1 MAETTP
7 KSGPKRPQKSKK
19 TRAATPAPAKTGTK
33 AAATSKVGKVGW
45 AGRAGRAVA
54 VIGLVVLLAGGG
66 YFWHQGAQNTRV
78 ENDEQRD
85 RINARVNALR
95 ERLDKDE
102 KSFNERVEEIRG
114 EAQAQQ
120 DAATAHR
127 EKILRDVQVLSD
139 AVAALRAEF
148 GRSVDRWSLEEVERL
163 MVIANQRLQLAAD
176 TELAGNALKL
186 ADSRLRKLVDA
197 DPALGPVR
205 KMLADEIASLDNVAT
220 VDVAGTLNALSA
232 LSRSVDD
239 LPLAGDVAGNV
250 KGTVADSAAAADEEE
265 AAAESSSADPADDSS
280 LWAAGKNFLADLGAL
295 VQVERDD
302 KSLAPILSVELRL
315 MVFEKTK
322 LILESCQLAFLR
334 KQGREQGRERGDVY
348 ASRMEAAK
356 NWVTA
361 NFDTESAAVD
371 AWLER
376 WAVLAAVS
384 PETELPDISASLRA
398 LREVTVK

>member
-1 MAETTP
+1 MAEKTP

-19 TRAATPAPAKTGTK
+19 TRAAAPAPAKTGTK

-45 AGRAGRAVA
+45 AGRAVA

-66 YFWHQGAQNTRV
+66 YLWHQGAQNTRV

-85 RINARVNALR
+85 RINARVNELR
-95 ERLDKDE
+95 ERLDKDG
-102 KSFNERVEEIRG
+102 KNFNERVEEIRG
-114 EAQAQQ
+114 EALAQQ

-127 EKILRDVQVLSD
+127 EKILSDVQVLSN

-205 KMLADEIASLDNVAT
+205 KMLADEIASLDNVAA

-239 LPLAGDVAGNV
+239 LPLAGDVT
-250 KGTVADSAAAADEEE
+250 GTGADSAAEEE
-265 AAAESSSADPADDSS
+265 EVVESSSADPAADDSS

-334 KQGREQGRERGDVY
+334 EQGRERGDVY
-348 ASRMEAAK
+348 GSRMEAAK

-384 PETELPDISASLRA
+384 PEAELPDISASLRA

>member
-1 MAETTP
+1 MAEKTP

-19 TRAATPAPAKTGTK
+19 TRAAAPAPAKTGTK

-45 AGRAGRAVA
+45 AGRAVA

-66 YFWHQGAQNTRV
+66 YLWHQGAQNTRV

-85 RINARVNALR
+85 RVNARINELR
-95 ERLDKDE
+95 ERLDKDG

-114 EAQAQQ
+114 EALAQQ

-239 LPLAGDVAGNV
+239 LPLAGDV
-250 KGTVADSAAAADEEE
+250 KGIGADSAAKDEEE
-265 AAAESSSADPADDSS
+265 AVEESSSADPADDDSS

-334 KQGREQGRERGDVY
+334 EQGREQGRERGDVY
-348 ASRMEAAK
+348 GARMEAAK

-384 PETELPDISASLRA
+384 PEVELPDISASLRA

>member
-1 MAETTP
+1 MAEKTP

-19 TRAATPAPAKTGTK
+19 TRAAPAKTGSK
-33 AAATSKVGKVGW
+33 AAATSKAGKV
-45 AGRAGRAVA
+45 ARAVA

-85 RINARVNALR
+85 RVDARINELR
-95 ERLDKDE
+95 ERLERDG
-102 KSFNERVEEIRG
+102 KSFDEQIEEIRG
-114 EAQAQQ
+114 EALAQQ

-176 TELAGNALKL
+176 TELAGSALKL
-186 ADSRLRKLVDA
+186 ADSRLRQLADA

-205 KMLADEIASLDNVAT
+205 KMLADEIASLDNVAA

-239 LPLAGDVAGNV
+239 LPLAGDV
-250 KGTVADSAAAADEEE
+250 KGIGVDSAAEE
-265 AAAESSSADPADDSS
+265 ESSSADPADDDSS

-295 VQVERDD
+295 VQVERDG
-302 KSLAPILSVELRL
+302 KSPAPIFSTELRL
-315 MVFEKTK
+315 MIFEKTK

-334 KQGREQGRERGDVY
+334 ERGDVY
-348 ASRMEAAK
+348 GARMEAAK

-384 PETELPDISASLRA
+384 PEAELPDISASLRA

>member
-1 MAETTP
+1 MAEKTP

-19 TRAATPAPAKTGTK
+19 TRAAAPAPAKTGTK
-33 AAATSKVGKVGW
+33 AAATNKVGKVGW
-45 AGRAGRAVA
+45 AGKVGRAVA
-54 VIGLVVLLAGGG
+54 FIGLVVLLAGGG
-66 YFWHQGAQNTRV
+66 YLWHQGAQNTRV

-85 RINARVNALR
+85 RINARINELR
-95 ERLDKDE
+95 ERLDKDG
-102 KSFNERVEEIRG
+102 KSFDERVEEIRG
-114 EAQAQQ
+114 EALAQQ

-127 EKILRDVQVLSD
+127 EKILSDVQVLSD

-176 TELAGNALKL
+176 TKLAGNALKL

-205 KMLADEIASLDNVAT
+205 KMLADEIASLDNVAV

-239 LPLAGDVAGNV
+239 LPLAGDV
-250 KGTVADSAAAADEEE
+250 KGTGADSAAAEDEAED
-265 AAAESSSADPADDSS
+265 ESSSADPADDDSS

-334 KQGREQGRERGDVY
+334 EQGRERGDVY

-356 NWVTA
+356 NWVTE

-376 WAVLAAVS
+376 WAVLAAAS
-384 PETELPDISASLRA
+384 PEAELPDISASLRA

>member
-19 TRAATPAPAKTGTK
+19 TRAATPVKSK
-33 AAATSKVGKVGW
+33 AATSKVGK
-45 AGRAGRAVA
+45 AGRAVA
-54 VIGLVVLLAGGG
+54 VIGLVGLLAGGG
-66 YFWHQGAQNTRV
+66 YLWHQDAQNARV

-85 RINARVNALR
+85 RVDARVNARINARINELR
-95 ERLDKDE
+95 ERLERDGKN
-102 KSFNERVEEIRG
+102 FNERVEEIRG

-127 EKILRDVQVLSD
+127 EKILSDVQVLSD

-197 DPALGPVR
+197 DPALGLVR
-205 KMLADEIASLDNVAT
+205 KMLADEIASLDNVAV

-239 LPLAGDVAGNV
+239 LPLAGDVVGNV
-250 KGTVADSAAAADEEE
+250 KGTDADSAAEEE
-265 AAAESSSADPADDSS
+265 AVEERVSADPADDDSS

-356 NWVTA
+356 NWVTE

-384 PETELPDISASLRA
+384 PEAELPDISASLRA

>member
-1 MAETTP
+1 M
-7 KSGPKRPQKSKK
+7 KSK
-19 TRAATPAPAKTGTK
+19 
-33 AAATSKVGKVGW
+33 AATSKVGK
-45 AGRAGRAVA
+45 AGRAVA
-54 VIGLVVLLAGGG
+54 VIGLVGLLAGGG
-66 YFWHQGAQNTRV
+66 YLWHQDAQNARV

-85 RINARVNALR
+85 RVDARVNARINARINELR
-95 ERLDKDE
+95 ERLERDE

-120 DAATAHR
+120 GVATAHR
-127 EKILRDVQVLSD
+127 EKILSDVQVLSD

-239 LPLAGDVAGNV
+239 LPLAGDVKDAGV
-250 KGTVADSAAAADEEE
+250 DSAAVEE
-265 AAAESSSADPADDSS
+265 ESSSADPAAADSS

-295 VQVERDD
+295 VQVERDG
-302 KSLAPILSVELRL
+302 KSRAPILSVELRL

-334 KQGREQGRERGDVY
+334 ERGDVY
-348 ASRMEAAK
+348 ESRMAAAK
-356 NWVTA
+356 NWVTK

>member
-1 MAETTP
+1 MAEKIP
-7 KSGPKRPQKSKK
+7 KSGPKRPRKSKK
-19 TRAATPAPAKTGTK
+19 TRAAAPAPAKTGTK

-45 AGRAGRAVA
+45 AGRVGRAVA
-54 VIGLVVLLAGGG
+54 VIGLVALLAGGG
-66 YFWHQGAQNTRV
+66 YLWHQGAQNTRV

-85 RINARVNALR
+85 RVNARINELR
-95 ERLDKDE
+95 ERLDKDG

-114 EAQAQQ
+114 EALAQQ

-127 EKILRDVQVLSD
+127 EKILSDVQVLSD
-139 AVAALRAEF
+139 AVAALRGEF

-176 TELAGNALKL
+176 TKLAGNALKL

-239 LPLAGDVAGNV
+239 LPLAGDVVGNV
-250 KGTVADSAAAADEEE
+250 KGTGADSAAAEDEAVEE
-265 AAAESSSADPADDSS
+265 RVSADPADDDSS

-295 VQVERDD
+295 VQVERDG
-302 KSLAPILSVELRL
+302 KSRAPILSVELRL

-322 LILESCQLAFLR
+322 LILESCQLAFL
-334 KQGREQGRERGDVY
+334 REQGRERGDVY

-371 AWLER
+371 AWLKR

-384 PETELPDISASLRA
+384 PEVELPDISASLRA
-398 LREVTVK
+398 LREVTAK

>member
-45 AGRAGRAVA
+45 AGRAVA
-54 VIGLVVLLAGGG
+54 FIGLVVLLAGVG
-66 YFWHQGAQNTRV
+66 YLWHQGAQNTRV

-85 RINARVNALR
+85 RINARINELR
-95 ERLDKDE
+95 ERLDNDG

-127 EKILRDVQVLSD
+127 EKILSDVQVLSD

-176 TELAGNALKL
+176 TVLAGNALKL

-205 KMLADEIASLDNVAT
+205 KMLADEIASLDNVAV

-239 LPLAGDVAGNV
+239 LPLAGDV
-250 KGTVADSAAAADEEE
+250 KGTGADSAAAEDEAED
-265 AAAESSSADPADDSS
+265 ESSSADPADDDSS

-334 KQGREQGRERGDVY
+334 EQGREQGRERGDVY
-348 ASRMEAAK
+348 GARMEAAK

-384 PETELPDISASLRA
+384 PEVELPDISASLRA

>member
-1 MAETTP
+1 MAEKTP
-7 KSGPKRPQKSKK
+7 KPGPKRPQKSKK
-19 TRAATPAPAKTGTK
+19 TRAAAPAPAKTGTK

-45 AGRAGRAVA
+45 AGRAVA
-54 VIGLVVLLAGGG
+54 VIGLVALLAGGG
-66 YFWHQGAQNTRV
+66 YLWHQGAQNTRV

-85 RINARVNALR
+85 RINARINELR
-95 ERLDKDE
+95 ERLDKDG
-102 KSFNERVEEIRG
+102 KNFNERVEEIRG
-114 EAQAQQ
+114 EALAQQ

-127 EKILRDVQVLSD
+127 EKILSDVQVLSD

-205 KMLADEIASLDNVAT
+205 KMLADEIASLDNVAA

-239 LPLAGDVAGNV
+239 LPLAGDVEGID
-250 KGTVADSAAAADEEE
+250 ADSAAEERV
-265 AAAESSSADPADDSS
+265 SADPADDDSS

-295 VQVERDD
+295 VQVERDG

-334 KQGREQGRERGDVY
+334 ERGDVY
-348 ASRMEAAK
+348 GSRMEAAK

-384 PETELPDISASLRA
+384 PEAELPDISASLRA

>member
-1 MAETTP
+1 MAEKTP

-33 AAATSKVGKVGW
+33 AAATSNVGKAGW
-45 AGRAGRAVA
+45 AGRAVA
-54 VIGLVVLLAGGG
+54 VIGLVVLLAGVG
-66 YFWHQGAQNTRV
+66 YLWHQGAQNTRV

-85 RINARVNALR
+85 RINARINELR

-102 KSFNERVEEIRG
+102 KSFDERVEEIRG
-114 EAQAQQ
+114 ETQAQQ

-127 EKILRDVQVLSD
+127 EKILSDVQVLSD

-176 TELAGNALKL
+176 TKLAGNALKL

-239 LPLAGDVAGNV
+239 LPLAGDVTS
-250 KGTVADSAAAADEEE
+250 TVADSAAEVV
-265 AAAESSSADPADDSS
+265 ESSSADPADDDSS

-334 KQGREQGRERGDVY
+334 EQGREQGRERGDVY
-348 ASRMEAAK
+348 GARMEAAK

-384 PETELPDISASLRA
+384 PEAELPDISASLRA

>member
-1 MAETTP
+1 MAEKTP

-19 TRAATPAPAKTGTK
+19 TRAAAPVPAKTGTK
-33 AAATSKVGKVGW
+33 AAATSKVGWAGKVGRV
-45 AGRAGRAVA
+45 AA
-54 VIGLVVLLAGGG
+54 VIGLVALLAGGG
-66 YFWHQGAQNTRV
+66 YLWHQGAQNTRV

-85 RINARVNALR
+85 RINARINELR
-95 ERLDKDE
+95 ERLDKDG

-114 EAQAQQ
+114 EALAQQ

-205 KMLADEIASLDNVAT
+205 KMLADEIASLDNVAA

-239 LPLAGDVAGNV
+239 LPLAGDVKDAGV
-250 KGTVADSAAAADEEE
+250 DSAAVEE
-265 AAAESSSADPADDSS
+265 ESSSADPAAADSS

-295 VQVERDD
+295 VQVERDG

-334 KQGREQGRERGDVY
+334 EQGRERGDVY
-348 ASRMEAAK
+348 GARMEAAK
-356 NWVTA
+356 NWVTT

-384 PETELPDISASLRA
+384 PEVELPDISASLRA

>member
-19 TRAATPAPAKTGTK
+19 TRAATPVKSK
-33 AAATSKVGKVGW
+33 AATSKVGK
-45 AGRAGRAVA
+45 AGRAVA
-54 VIGLVVLLAGGG
+54 VIGLVGLLAGGG
-66 YFWHQGAQNTRV
+66 YLWHQGAQNARV
-78 ENDEQRD
+78 ENNEQRD
-85 RINARVNALR
+85 RVDARVNAQINELR
-95 ERLDKDE
+95 ERLERDG
-102 KSFNERVEEIRG
+102 KSFDERIEEIRG
-114 EAQAQQ
+114 EALAQQ

-127 EKILRDVQVLSD
+127 EKILSDVQVLSD

-176 TELAGNALKL
+176 TKLAGSALKL

-239 LPLAGDVAGNV
+239 LPLAGDV
-250 KGTVADSAAAADEEE
+250 KGIGVDSAAVEEVEEE
-265 AAAESSSADPADDSS
+265 RVSTDPADDDSS

-334 KQGREQGRERGDVY
+334 EQGREQGRERGDVY
-348 ASRMEAAK
+348 ASRMAAAK

-384 PETELPDISASLRA
+384 PEAELPDISASLRA

>member
-1 MAETTP
+1 MASCNHSRCEVAGGGKNPEVRAEASAKIEKNARRGTGASENWNQ
-7 KSGPKRPQKSKK
+7 SGRH
-19 TRAATPAPAKTGTK
+19 
-33 AAATSKVGKVGW
+33 SKVGKVGW
-45 AGRAGRAVA
+45 AGRAVA

-66 YFWHQGAQNTRV
+66 YFWHLGAQNTRV

-85 RINARVNALR
+85 RINELR
-95 ERLDKDE
+95 ERLDKDG

-127 EKILRDVQVLSD
+127 EKILSDVQVLSD

-239 LPLAGDVAGNV
+239 LPLAGDVKDAGV
-250 KGTVADSAAAADEEE
+250 DSAAAVEE
-265 AAAESSSADPADDSS
+265 ESSSADPAAADSS

-295 VQVERDD
+295 VQVERDG
-302 KSLAPILSVELRL
+302 KSRAPILSVELRL

-334 KQGREQGRERGDVY
+334 ERGDVY
-348 ASRMEAAK
+348 ESRMAAAK
-356 NWVTA
+356 NWVTK